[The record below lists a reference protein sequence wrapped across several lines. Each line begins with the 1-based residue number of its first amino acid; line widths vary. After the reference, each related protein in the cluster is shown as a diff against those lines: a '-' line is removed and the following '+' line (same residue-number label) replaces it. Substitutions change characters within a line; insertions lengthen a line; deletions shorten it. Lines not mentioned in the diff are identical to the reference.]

1 MNIKQAKQQIE
12 YAVRAY
18 LTKDEFG
25 DPVVPVERQ
34 RPVFLLGA
42 PGIGKTAIM
51 EQIAQELGIGLVA
64 YSMTHHT
71 RQSALGLPFIVK
83 EAFDGREYDVSEYT
97 MSEII
102 ASVHQCV
109 RESGIREGI
118 LFLDEIN
125 CVSETLAPSMLQF
138 LQFKTFGRHRVPEGW
153 VVVTAGNP
161 PEYNSSVR
169 EFDVVTL
176 DRLKRI
182 DVEPD
187 YDAWKEYA
195 LARAVHPAVT
205 SYLEIRR
212 DDFYRVESTVE
223 GKRFVTA
230 RGWVDLSDM
239 LKLFEQKGFP
249 VDEPLIRQYLQNDAV
264 AKSFAAYYDL
274 FSKYRADYQVERILA
289 GEAGEDVLER
299 ARNARFDE
307 RLSLLGLLTD
317 AARTDVRAVL
327 RRYDA
332 LEEVMNRLRARKA
345 QFAAADRDAAA
356 ALLGEMAERLRAETA
371 ARSQANALSRESAR
385 VRRQAEALLEAF
397 AAGLPAERA
406 PFPWLAERFEAET
419 RALAGRAA
427 EARDRLEHMFAFAE
441 TAFPDGQEL
450 LILVTE
456 LSVDPDSAR
465 FIGKYGCDAY
475 FRHNRSLMFYERGRE
490 IAREIGELGLE
501 PAPADRPAENQNLPF
516 PR

>member
-1 MNIKQAKQQIE
+1 MNIAQAKQQIE
-12 YAVRAY
+12 YAVKAY

-25 DPVVPVERQ
+25 EPVIPVERQ
-34 RPVFLLGA
+34 RPLFLLGA
-42 PGIGKTAIM
+42 PGIGKTDIM
-51 EQIAQELGIGLVA
+51 AQVAQELGIGLVS

-71 RQSALGLPFIVK
+71 RQSALGLPFIAQ
-83 EAFDGREYDVSEYT
+83 ETFDGQIYDVSEYT

-109 RESGIREGI
+109 RRSGIREGI

-169 EFDVVTL
+169 EFDVVTW

-187 YDAWKEYA
+187 YDAWKTYA
-195 LARAVHPAVT
+195 LARGVHPAVT

-239 LKLFEQKGFP
+239 LKLFEQHGFP
-249 VDEPLIRQYLQNDAV
+249 VDEPLVRQYLQNDAV
-264 AKSFAAYYDL
+264 ARAFAAYYDL
-274 FSKYRADYQVERILA
+274 FSKYRADYRVDAILA
-289 GEAGEDVLER
+289 GQADGDVIER
-299 ARNARFDE
+299 ARAAKFDE

-317 AARTDVRAVL
+317 ASRTRIRDAL
-327 RRYDA
+327 RRDRA
-332 LEEVMNRLRARKA
+332 LAEVMHRRRAHKA
-345 QFAAADRDAAA
+345 RFAAADRDAAA
-356 ALLGEMAERLRAETA
+356 ALLSELADAVRRDAD
-371 ARSQANALSRESAR
+371 ARDQAGALSREAGR
-385 VRRQAEALLEAF
+385 VARQAEALLRAF
-397 AAGLPAERA
+397 AGELPGDGDAFA
-406 PFPWLAERFEAET
+406 WLARRFD
-419 RALAGRAA
+419 A
-427 EARDRLEHMFAFAE
+427 EAQAQAAQAREARQALEHMFAFAE
-441 TAFPDGQEL
+441 TAFPEGQEL

-475 FRHNRSLMFYERGRE
+475 FRHNRDLMFYERGRQLSRE
-490 IAREIGELGLE
+490 IAELKL
-501 PAPADRPAENQNLPF
+501 D
-516 PR
+516 